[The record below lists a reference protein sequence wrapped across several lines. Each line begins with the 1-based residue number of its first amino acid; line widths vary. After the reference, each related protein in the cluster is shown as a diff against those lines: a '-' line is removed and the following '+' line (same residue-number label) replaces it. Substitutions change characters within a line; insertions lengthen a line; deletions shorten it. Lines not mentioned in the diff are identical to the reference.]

1 MTEKADL
8 QMVSEEH
15 KDRKGYWENEL
26 KSLGVDPK
34 GRDDLNDEKE
44 LEDLADNLKQVYYQ
58 NYKSAYSD
66 KDTDE
71 SKLDYII

>member
-1 MTEKADL
+1 M
-8 QMVSEEH
+8 SEEQRG
-15 KDRKGYWENEL
+15 KKGYLDNEL
-26 KSLGVDPK
+26 KSLGIDPK
-34 GRDDLNDEKE
+34 GKDDLDDKE
-44 LEDLADNLKQVYYQ
+44 VEDLADNLKQVYYQ